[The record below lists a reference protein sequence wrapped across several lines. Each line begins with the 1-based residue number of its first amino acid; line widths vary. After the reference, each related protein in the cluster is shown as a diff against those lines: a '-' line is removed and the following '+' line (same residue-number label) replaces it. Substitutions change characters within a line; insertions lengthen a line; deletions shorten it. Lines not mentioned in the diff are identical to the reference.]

1 MLSLP
6 ENLLD
11 KALAILVEGII
22 GLDHESIDRATPLAL
37 LSQKVETLKF
47 IMQSLD
53 SHVQKRLSP
62 IRRQINELLPIS
74 KLHEELLQ
82 QIFLDACNVGY
93 DVPRY
98 RAPTRLAAVSWRW
111 RSVSTSYAKL
121 WSSLHSDLR
130 VEATKLMLQ
139 RSKSAPLHLFCSC
152 ESKVKAKAF
161 FNLLTPLKM
170 RWRSLKFTDD
180 HVDGLSLDFLAE
192 QSFPLLESLTLPD
205 LMEDE
210 SPDDNLNH
218 YNLNII
224 APLLRELEAIRHPLP
239 LRLDQG
245 TLSMLTTLS
254 FTAAIDG
261 IPFLPINY
269 HVLLT
274 STPNLQHL
282 AIKGLSNEVFQ
293 EPDVAVPLQID
304 LPYLST
310 LDIDELWYKT
320 IGFLLSSIVISSTRY
335 PKVNLGYTL
344 YGSASAMFS
353 HPPVENSLLAGFSR
367 GDRAT
372 LFVFASGLGVSI
384 DLGGGKEKREL
395 LRLRPS
401 ESVSRTEDLSI
412 VTTMLLSGIKN
423 LEVHGLS
430 ILHLGL

>member
-1 MLSLP
+1 
-6 ENLLD
+6 
-11 KALAILVEGII
+11 
-22 GLDHESIDRATPLAL
+22 
-37 LSQKVETLKF
+37 
-47 IMQSLD
+47 
-53 SHVQKRLSP
+53 
-62 IRRQINELLPIS
+62 
-74 KLHEELLQ
+74 
-82 QIFLDACNVGY
+82 
-93 DVPRY
+93 
-98 RAPTRLAAVSWRW
+98 
-111 RSVSTSYAKL
+111 
-121 WSSLHSDLR
+121 
-130 VEATKLMLQ
+130 
-139 RSKSAPLHLFCSC
+139 
-152 ESKVKAKAF
+152 
-161 FNLLTPLKM
+161 
-170 RWRSLKFTDD
+170 
-180 HVDGLSLDFLAE
+180 
-192 QSFPLLESLTLPD
+192 
-205 LMEDE
+205 
-210 SPDDNLNH
+210 
-218 YNLNII
+218 
-224 APLLRELEAIRHPLP
+224 
-239 LRLDQG
+239 
-245 TLSMLTTLS
+245 MLTTLS

-261 IPFLPINY
+261 IPLLPINY

-304 LPYLST
+304 LLYLST

-320 IGFLLSSIVISSTRY
+320 IGFLLSSIVISSTQY

-430 ILHLGL
+430 ILHLGLGDRLHLLPRLEKIRIRSALWDGYADCRALEQMISLIASRSSPNQSSLAICPLLRHIVLNTIPLDLDCLVELVIARTTERGGEFHHEGRLQLVELGVKFDLDDPTLKVLRGLAKERQFELHVGKPRDSDYN